1 MCAKLLLMLSDELR
15 VERLHRDERLA
26 VALITGVAEN
36 CTLRG
41 GLSLAE
47 GRAAI
52 VAELEPHHPGR
63 RRLVLAHSAAA
74 FVGGEYG
81 YQRACAELLLELGAD
96 FDLAVRIAI
105 RRTGLPVTNLGN
117 AERRRRL
124 LAIDRPAA
132 PDPGD
137 GAGDAHGD
145 G

>member
-41 GLSLAE
+41 GHSLAE
-47 GRAAI
+47 GRDAI
-52 VAELEPHHPGR
+52 AAELEPHHPGR
-63 RRLVLAHSAAA
+63 RRLILAHSAAA
-74 FVGGEYG
+74 FVGGEYH
-81 YQRACAELLLELGAD
+81 YQQACAELLLGLGAD
-96 FDLAVRIAI
+96 LDLAVRIAI

-124 LAIDRPAA
+124 MAIEPLPA

-137 GAGDAHGD
+137 ATGDARGAG
-145 G
+145 